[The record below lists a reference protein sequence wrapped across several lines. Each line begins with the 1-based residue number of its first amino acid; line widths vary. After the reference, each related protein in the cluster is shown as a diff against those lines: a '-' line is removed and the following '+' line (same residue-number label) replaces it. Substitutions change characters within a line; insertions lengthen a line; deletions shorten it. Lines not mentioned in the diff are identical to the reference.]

1 MPLGCGM
8 GRVRLAF
15 SGSNAKVL
23 VEKGHGILTPDL
35 HARKKRYK
43 KVKQLFFLAA
53 SDSLS
58 FHPSTDS

>member
-35 HARKKRYK
+35 HARKKR
-43 KVKQLFFLAA
+43 
-53 SDSLS
+53 
-58 FHPSTDS
+58 